1 MYRLLVAIMCLFA
14 VSKAVGQRMSTPEY
28 IEKYKQIAIEEMIR
42 TRVPASITLA
52 QGILESESGN
62 SVLAQK
68 SNNHFGIKCKSDWT
82 GPSVSHDDDK
92 KGECFRVYESVEESF
107 RDHSD
112 FLRSREWYQPLFNL
126 DITDYEGWAVGLKKA
141 GYATNP
147 QYATRLIDIIQKYD
161 LNQFTIAG
169 LIRTPGMEASYA
181 SHKVMEPQH
190 VLPMISEE
198 GGNGWYVFHVNGVKA
213 IRASAQTSLLAI
225 ATHFNI
231 RLKKLLEFNDL
242 TKDGLLD
249 KTQYIFLEKKKTEGD
264 RDVLITERVQTLY
277 DISQEEGVQL
287 ASLLNWNK
295 NYARAN
301 IAIGSRVL
309 LRPQIGGEAS
319 GTRASVDVEDTSGQ
333 TAYHEVEAK
342 EGLFAISK
350 KYGVTISQIKEWNN
364 LTGDKLQVGQKLII
378 YK

>member
-1 MYRLLVAIMCLFA
+1 MYRLLVAIMFLFA

-169 LIRTPGMEASYA
+169 LIHTPGMDGSFA

-190 VLPMISEE
+190 VLPAISEE
-198 GGNGWYVFHVNGVKA
+198 GENGWYVFRVNGVKA
-213 IRASAQTSLLAI
+213 ISASAQTSLLAI
-225 ATHFNI
+225 ATHFDI
-231 RLKKLLEFNDL
+231 RLKKLLEYNDL

-249 KTQYIFLEKKKTEGD
+249 KAQNIFLEKKKPEGD
-264 RDVLITERVQTLY
+264 RNVLITERVQTLY

-295 NYARAN
+295 NYVHEN
-301 IAIGSRVL
+301 IAIGIRVL
-309 LRPQIGGEAS
+309 LRPQTGEEAS
-319 GTRASVDVEDTSGQ
+319 GTRARADVGDTSGQ